1 MDFCILQAT
10 SKVNTKVSMF
20 SGLVSL
26 EIPVED
32 LYNQVE
38 QTKTNRVSTKYNRP
52 KSQVTIINGNRQS
65 IICEKLVECIYGI

>member
-1 MDFCILQAT
+1 MDFCMLQAT
-10 SKVNTKVSMF
+10 SKVNTKDSMF

-38 QTKTNRVSTKYNRP
+38 QTKTNRVSNKYNRP
-52 KSQVTIINGNRQS
+52 KSQVILIKENRQS
-65 IICEKLVECIYGI
+65 MICEKLFECI